1 MRAPKL
7 VGVKHQ
13 MIAWAAATVVAVGL
27 SGCSSDGS
35 TDDSAASTSSAAP
48 TSTSAVPPPTTAPPA
63 PGPSLTL
70 TDYLASIGVT
80 AEPARPAEG
89 GAPTIELP
97 TPTGWETA
105 IDVPGDSFWAVMLTQ
120 AADPAN
126 PPILQASLMKL
137 SKEVPIQDIFDH
149 AAGEMSNLPGY
160 QPLGDGGRGSL
171 GGLEAYQVGG
181 MYVKN
186 GVQTLVA
193 QKTSLITSPSGS
205 YVLEVRAEGPQDDA
219 QALVSATADLD
230 KGTVI
235 RP

>member
-1 MRAPKL
+1 
-7 VGVKHQ
+7 
-13 MIAWAAATVVAVGL
+13 MIAWVAAAVVAVGL
-27 SGCSSDGS
+27 SGCSSDGPA
-35 TDDSAASTSSAAP
+35 DDSAASTSSAAP
-48 TSTSAVPPPTTAPPA
+48 TSTSSVPPLTTAPPTPT

-70 TDYLASIGVT
+70 TEYLTSIGVT
-80 AEPARPAEG
+80 EAPARPAEG
-89 GAPTIELP
+89 GAPTVELP
-97 TPTGWETA
+97 TPAGWEPA
-105 IDVPGDSFWAVMLTQ
+105 IDVPGDPFWAVMLTQ

-126 PPILQASLMKL
+126 PPIIQARLVKL

-181 MYVKN
+181 MYVAN

-230 KGTVI
+230 NGTVI
-235 RP
+235 TP